1 MPKSQFQKT
10 TRRRRLLVGILLSG
24 LEQIAAD
31 LHAYATIPDEALKPR
46 LKSDCVAPTASQ
58 VHEYRFPVRFSG

>member
-1 MPKSQFQKT
+1 
-10 TRRRRLLVGILLSG
+10 VGILLSG